1 MAAPLR
7 SGYSHCLL
15 ASLSLLLHVPV
26 ALGQGKQPSDFI
38 WQLQDVDLYR
48 PTGNPSLGHQNFTWC
63 CISAVQEAVEVQADQ
78 LVLRPG
84 YEDWIILDNGDGNIT
99 DLVNYTDSSLFP
111 CTAVYSPGD
120 HNGAPIVQV
129 PYIWLADNCSG
140 WQISDKTNLNGWLQP
155 LSGFLLPAVIFC
167 LSVPRRRKLRV
178 PRALFSPEL
187 SRMSSYFVVIPNAT
201 LAGLMVCFDTIIWL
215 CICFALAGPMI
226 LSGLYE
232 ALLDN
237 RVLDFVKE
245 KVDNRR
251 LTLDMRCRLLMI
263 ILIGNLDL
271 ALDQPEDQPH
281 AHNPNAPPQAS
292 LHERYQSVD
301 NGVMSICGVSEG
313 QTDRASCCDTHKD
326 LMQEKQAQGFELQN
340 PYGTD
345 RPVSRSSQLSPTVNS
360 RANSTDH
367 NHRSNAEQSAAILP
381 QGTDN
386 IPASPWRHMEEL
398 LYDIRLYDADSH
410 MQPFSPAQ
418 GNNCMDEYGGDI
430 RCPHRDNPRPL
441 RRRDEDV
448 KRHVLQMKTR
458 LRTMLH
464 CQYSFGS
471 IVGAPVV

>member
-7 SGYSHCLL
+7 SGYFHSLL
-15 ASLSLLLHVPV
+15 TSLSLLLHVPV
-26 ALGQGKQPSDFI
+26 VLGQGKQPSDFI
-38 WQLQDVDLYR
+38 WQLQDVDLYH

-63 CISAVQEAVEVQADQ
+63 CIRAVQEAVEVQADQ

-120 HNGAPIVQV
+120 YNGAPIVQV
-129 PYIWLADNCSG
+129 PYTWLADFCPG

-201 LAGLMVCFDTIIWL
+201 FAGLMVCFDTIIWL

-245 KVDNRR
+245 KVDNKR

-271 ALDQPEDQPH
+271 ALDQP
-281 AHNPNAPPQAS
+281 
-292 LHERYQSVD
+292 
-301 NGVMSICGVSEG
+301 VMTKSICDASEG
-313 QTDRASCCDTHKD
+313 QTDHASSCDTHTD
-326 LMQEKQAQGFELQN
+326 LIQERQARGIELQT

-345 RPVSRSSQLSPTVNS
+345 RPVSRSSQPSPTVNS
-360 RANSTDH
+360 RANSTDD
-367 NHRSNAEQSAAILP
+367 NRRSSTEQSAAILP
-381 QGTDN
+381 QGTDDL
-386 IPASPWRHMEEL
+386 PTSPWWHMEQL

-418 GNNCMDEYGGDI
+418 GKNCMDENGGKI
-430 RCPHRDNPRPL
+430 RCPHRDNPRLL